1 MDFNIS
7 GRSNKTSDDPS
18 EIRRTINLDSH
29 GTTRL
34 THTLL

>member
-1 MDFNIS
+1 MDFNS
-7 GRSNKTSDDPS
+7 DGRSDKTSDDPS
-18 EIRRTINLDSH
+18 EIRCTIHLDSH